1 MDADLAVADASAL
14 GAGNIING
22 GTLTLGG
29 AEDWMLNSNV
39 ISDYDKYDDD
49 MLVGSYVG
57 KVVKEDANTITVA
70 HANTYSGGTDIEAG
84 TLNADH
90 TGALGTGDVAN
101 YATLR

>member
-1 MDADLAVADASAL
+1 MWDLTVSGDNDSFNGTWIIGANKDMDADLAVADASAL

-29 AEDWMLNSNV
+29 AEDWMLNSGNV

-57 KVVKEDANTITVA
+57 KVVKEDANGCSCQ
-70 HANTYSGGTDIEAG
+70 HLQRRHG
-84 TLNADH
+84 H
-90 TGALGTGDVAN
+90 
-101 YATLR
+101 